1 MLCSLLQQESE
12 NTIKVAA
19 IGLIRTLPHGNLN
32 LEISIGFLNIHSVL
46 GATRKEKIWAIVS
59 LT

>member
-19 IGLIRTLPHGNLN
+19 IGLIRTLPLRQSQLGDFYRIPELSLGFGGN
-32 LEISIGFLNIHSVL
+32 
-46 GATRKEKIWAIVS
+46 
-59 LT
+59 